1 MRHRELAAWACSLQG
16 AARCVDELHTKH
28 EWAPPLLLAQ
38 AAHLHA
44 ACTTW
49 VAQRDAAQELAS
61 RQRQQWLCAE
71 ALAMLERAAASLR
84 AEASLYL

>member
-49 VAQRDAAQELAS
+49 AAQRDAAEELAS

-71 ALAMLERAAASLR
+71 ALAMLERAAAALR
-84 AEASLYL
+84 AEAPLHL